1 MIYVRADFDCGREKG
16 QTADKKL
23 WRETMILAIDI
34 GNTNI
39 VVGCIDRE
47 KTYFIERLSTVRTK
61 TELEYAVDLKTVVDI
76 YHIKRADIE
85 GCIISSVVPQ
95 ITNAVKLAAE
105 KVLHKEPMVLGP
117 GVKTGL
123 NIMMDNPGQLGA
135 DLVANAVA
143 GIHEYPLPLAIID
156 MGTASTVSV
165 VDEKKHYVGGMI
177 FPGMGVS
184 LDALTA
190 RASQLSGISIEAPKR
205 IIGKNTIECMKSGV
219 IYSNAAALDGIVD
232 RIEEELG
239 QKITVVAT
247 GGLARKI
254 VPHCRREI
262 LLDEDLLLK
271 GLLIIYEKNR

>member
-1 MIYVRADFDCGREKG
+1 MIF
-16 QTADKKL
+16 
-23 WRETMILAIDI
+23 AIDI

-39 VVGCIDRE
+39 VAGCIDKE

-61 TELEYAVDLKTVVDI
+61 TELEYAVDIKTLLDI
-76 YHIKRADIE
+76 YHIKKNDIE

-105 KVLHKEPMVLGP
+105 KILKKEVMVLGP

-123 NIMMDNPGQLGA
+123 NIMMDNPGSLGA

-143 GIHEYPLPLAIID
+143 GIAEYPLPLAIID

-165 VDEKKHYVGGMI
+165 VDEKKHYGGGMI
-177 FPGMGVS
+177 FPGINIS

-190 RASQLSGISIEAPKR
+190 RASQLSGISIDAPRR

-219 IYSNAAALDGIVD
+219 IYSNAAALDGIVE
-232 RIEEELG
+232 RIGEELG
-239 QKITVVAT
+239 KEPFVVAT
-247 GGLARKI
+247 GGLAKKI
-254 VPHCRREI
+254 VPYCKKKI
-262 LLDEDLLLK
+262 VLDEDLLLK
-271 GLLIIYEKNR
+271 GLLIIYEKNK